1 MTKNVNVQSAN
12 EVVEEDI
19 LEQLEV
25 LNKFNKGKVTI
36 TLNVGGISVAYTYM
50 NFSWDTDAN
59 MLVMG
64 DEDTIHEDFSS
75 IDMDEI
81 LDISEMNN
89 DLIELEL
96 ENGTATIILDTD
108 YSLCF
113 HCKEKR
119 PVFYIRAIKEESEEY
134 DIRICQDC
142 FNKMIEMKVL
152 ENPHK

>member
-1 MTKNVNVQSAN
+1 MTNTKIETNVCEYTEEVEN
-12 EVVEEDI
+12 EI
-19 LEQLEV
+19 IEQLQV
-25 LNKFNKGKVTI
+25 LSKFNHGKVTI
-36 TLNVGGISVAYTYM
+36 TLNVGEIAVAYTYM

-59 MLVMG
+59 ILIMG

-81 LDISEMNN
+81 LDISEINN

-119 PVFYIRAIKEESEEY
+119 PMFYIRAIGETNEEY
-134 DIRICQDC
+134 DIRVCQDC
-142 FNKMIEMKVL
+142 FNKMIDMKV
-152 ENPHK
+152 